1 MSSGTADPAPTD
13 QPAADLRAV
22 ALDRAVNGLRE
33 ERPEASA
40 VVPLVR
46 WQRLVLIVA
55 TLLLLAG
62 LVLATRPTLIIISIS
77 ATGLYLATV
86 VQRVVL
92 FVAGLDTRTI
102 LSVPDDVALAVPDA
116 ELPRYTVL
124 VPAYGEPGVVPE
136 LIANLGALDYPADK
150 LEILL
155 LLEED
160 DTVTVDAARAAG
172 VVAPMRLLLVPPAEP
187 RTKPKACNY
196 GMQFATGD
204 LITIYDAEDSPEP
217 LQLRR
222 AVVLF
227 HDHPQLACIQAKLA
241 FHNSRQ
247 NLLTGWFA
255 AEYGLWFG
263 YLLPGL
269 AKSGGPVP
277 LGGTSNHIRAAAL
290 AEVGGWDAFNV
301 TEDADL
307 GVRLARLGHQ
317 TGVLDSTTLEE
328 ANSDAINWI
337 RQRSRW
343 YKGYLQSWL
352 VAMRTPRRTV
362 RTLGVKG
369 TLAMTLLLAGTPVA
383 ACANLLFWMITIAWV
398 LGQPAVIAEAF
409 PPYVYYFALINIV
422 IGNTLALY
430 SNLIGA
436 RASKEYGLL
445 VPCLLNFLYW
455 ALMAVAALKGIW
467 QLVAR
472 PSYWEKTV
480 HGLHSE
486 STAAL
491 ADVSMPGAAG
501 ADLAPSDDPPVIEAR
516 PVDHLPV
523 DRGRAD
529 RGEPW

>member
-1 MSSGTADPAPTD
+1 MTTPGTDD
-13 QPAADLRAV
+13 QPPVADRERA
-22 ALDRAVNGLRE
+22 LERAVNGLRE
-33 ERPEASA
+33 DRPEASA

-46 WQRLVLIVA
+46 WQQAVLIGAVV
-55 TLLLLAG
+55 LLLLG
-62 LVLATRPTLIIISIS
+62 LIFLTRPTLIVLTLS
-77 ATGLYLATV
+77 ATLLYLATV

-92 FVAGLDTRTI
+92 FVGGLDARTI
-102 LSVPDDVALAVPDA
+102 LSVPDEVALALTDD

-136 LIANLGALDYPADK
+136 LIRNLGALDYPADK

-160 DTVTVDAARAAG
+160 DTVTVDAAREAG
-172 VVAPMRLLLVPPAEP
+172 VVAPMRLLLVPPAQP

-196 GMQFATGD
+196 GMQFASGE
-204 LITIYDAEDSPEP
+204 LVTIYDAEDIPEA

-227 HDHPQLACIQAKLA
+227 REHPELACIQAKLA
-241 FHNSRQ
+241 FHNSSQ

-269 AKSGGPVP
+269 AKSKGPVP

-290 AEVGGWDAFNV
+290 AQVGGWDPFNV

-352 VAMRTPRRTV
+352 VAMRTPVETV
-362 RTLGVKG
+362 RILGLKG
-369 TLAMTLLLAGTPVA
+369 FLAMTLLLAGTPVA
-383 ACANLLFWMITIAWV
+383 ACANLLYWMITIAWV
-398 LGQPAVIAEAF
+398 LGQPTVIAEAF

-422 IGNTLALY
+422 VGNTLALY

-455 ALMAVAALKGIW
+455 VLMAIAALKGIW

-491 ADVSMPGAAG
+491 AEVSMPGAEG
-501 ADLAPSDDPPVIEAR
+501 ADLVPTDVMTADLTQASDTAAA
-516 PVDHLPV
+516 
-523 DRGRAD
+523 GRS
-529 RGEPW
+529 

>member
-1 MSSGTADPAPTD
+1 MTTHPLDDQPPAPQRT
-13 QPAADLRAV
+13 A
-22 ALDRAVNGLRE
+22 ALDRAINALRD

-40 VVPLVR
+40 VVPVIR
-46 WQRLVLIVA
+46 WQRVVLIGIAAV
-55 TLLLLAG
+55 LLAG
-62 LVLATRPTLIIISIS
+62 LVFALRPTLIVVTLT
-77 ATGLYLATV
+77 ATLLYLATV

-102 LSVPDDVALAVPDA
+102 LSVPDEVALSVPDS

-136 LIANLGALDYPADK
+136 LIRNLGALDYPADR

-160 DTVTVDAARAAG
+160 DAVTVDAAREAG

-196 GMQFATGD
+196 GMQFATGE

-227 HDHPQLACIQAKLA
+227 RDHPELACIQAKLA
-241 FHNSRQ
+241 FHNSGQ

-269 AKSGGPVP
+269 ARSKGPVP

-290 AEVGGWDAFNV
+290 AEVGGWDPFNV

-307 GVRLARLGHQ
+307 GVRLARLGHR

-352 VAMRTPRRTV
+352 VAMRTPVQTV
-362 RTLGVKG
+362 RAIGVKG
-369 TLAMTLLLAGTPVA
+369 ALAMTLLLAGTPVA
-383 ACANLLFWMITIAWV
+383 SCANLLFWMITVAWI
-398 LGQPAVIAEAF
+398 LGQPAIIADAF
-409 PPYVYYFALINIV
+409 PGYVYYLALINIV
-422 IGNTLALY
+422 VGNTLALY

-455 ALMAVAALKGIW
+455 VLMAIAAMKGIW

-480 HGLHSE
+480 HGLHVT

-501 ADLAPSDDPPVIEAR
+501 ADLAPTPAAAGVTSMDGP
-516 PVDHLPV
+516 
-523 DRGRAD
+523 
-529 RGEPW
+529 